1 MPDFAV
7 LDRSVDSV
15 PDQLEPA
22 SQILPICED
31 RVTELLEVAGEV
43 FPLAIR
49 AEEQERV
56 PHDATAMEA
65 KADLLTVVEEPT
77 GHILI
82 IDPEVSHT
90 VVGHEVG
97 IPLIPAVTN

>member
-1 MPDFAV
+1 
-7 LDRSVDSV
+7 
-15 PDQLEPA
+15 
-22 SQILPICED
+22 
-31 RVTELLEVAGEV
+31 
-43 FPLAIR
+43 
-49 AEEQERV
+49 
-56 PHDATAMEA
+56 MEA

-97 IPLIPAVTN
+97 IPLIPAVTK